1 MDSPFGSP
9 PAPQPQAPG
18 GEPKL
23 TGQVLFYN
31 RPEPLS
37 LEKHRNLGVKRIDR
51 PFGFLMNAHIVPIT
65 VNEFG
70 VAAGSFPI
78 IFTADHKTPL
88 AVMGARP
95 GDNVFVNFAGDV
107 DPEVYLPAFVRR
119 YPFVFAAAENSD
131 QMLVCIDREAPMIG
145 ENPEVR
151 LFDGDQ
157 PSAFTNE
164 AIEFCK
170 EFERFRRATEDFC
183 NIVSKYDIFEQKT
196 VAITQRDENGQETNQ
211 KVADYHA
218 ISEEKL
224 AALTPAQFQEL
235 REQGAL
241 GPIYAHLV
249 SLLHWP
255 KIVQRTIT
263 KAAAIEQGTAGQGGS
278 APAGGTPPVG
288 GMTPPMGGAA
298 PQTPPMGSAAPSASS
313 FGGPFASPQG

>member
-1 MDSPFGSP
+1 MDSPFGAP
-9 PAPQPQAPG
+9 PATPPQPPAQPG
-18 GEPKL
+18 GEPRL
-23 TGQVLFYN
+23 TGNVLFYN

-37 LEKHRNLGVKRIDR
+37 LERHRNLGVKRIDK
-51 PFGFLMNAHIVPIT
+51 PFGFLAGAHIVPIT

-78 IFTADHKTPL
+78 IFTSDFKTPL

-95 GDNVFVNFAGDV
+95 GDNVFVNFAGEV

-145 ENPEVR
+145 ENPDVA
-151 LFDGDQ
+151 LFEGNE
-157 PSAFTNE
+157 PSAFTKE

-170 EFERFRRATEDFC
+170 EFERFRRATEDFTS
-183 NIVSKYDIFEQKT
+183 ILAKYDIFEQKT
-196 VAITQRDENGQETNQ
+196 VAINQRNPDGTETNQ

-224 AALTPAQFQEL
+224 AALSAEQFQQL

-255 KIVQRTIT
+255 KVVQRTIQKST
-263 KAAAIEQGTAGQGGS
+263 AEQQMAAQRQQQGAS
-278 APAGGTPPVG
+278 APA
-288 GMTPPMGGAA
+288 
-298 PQTPPMGSAAPSASS
+298 AST
-313 FGGPFASPQG
+313 GGPFAS